1 MMSGRCHGEPG
12 GWDESQLPVPKVGG
26 GVMEEEYGEEG
37 RMCVKKKEEWTF
49 PKDIRAEVSP
59 SNEELIQINATKVCS
74 GI

>member
-1 MMSGRCHGEPG
+1 
-12 GWDESQLPVPKVGG
+12 
-26 GVMEEEYGEEG
+26 MEEEYGEEG

>member
-1 MMSGRCHGEPG
+1 MENQEAGTKASSLFLK
-12 GWDESQLPVPKVGG
+12 WGG